1 MSPDLERLIG
11 KAVIDPDFRKKLLD
25 NPDEAIKEAG
35 LSLTDEERDRV
46 RKSITERSQDIERMR
61 QDIDTA
67 TADNW

>member
-11 KAVIDPDFRKKLLD
+11 KAVIDPDFRKKLLG

-35 LSLTDEERDRV
+35 LSLSDEEQDRV
-46 RKSITERSQDIERMR
+46 RKSITERSKDIERLS

-67 TADNW
+67 KADEW

>member
-35 LSLTDEERDRV
+35 LSLTDDEQDRV
-46 RKSITERSQDIERMR
+46 RKSISERSQDIERVS

-67 TADNW
+67 KAEDW